1 MPDYDNMKSKSG
13 KPSKIL
19 TEPKSN
25 HNGPENNRLFSKE
38 TKPLLRDIAKN
49 GEIKTHTD
57 SIYVKPDEASQAYGV
72 IEEGMY
78 AINMKGIK
86 TNEEGMILEVGKQ
99 DRSLGLN
106 KKGVVTRGA
115 GGYEI
120 NANQDLPEPLNKN
133 PNIKNQDDE

>member
-38 TKPLLRDIAKN
+38 TKPLLKDIAKN
-49 GEIKTHTD
+49 GEIITRTD

-72 IEEGMY
+72 IEPGMY
-78 AINMKGIK
+78 AINLKGIQTDK
-86 TNEEGMILEVGKQ
+86 EGMVLEVGNQ

-106 KKGVVTRGA
+106 KEGVVTRGG

-133 PNIKNQDDE
+133 PNIKK

>member
-38 TKPLLRDIAKN
+38 TKPLLKDIAKK
-49 GEIKTHTD
+49 GEIKMNTD
-57 SIYVKPDEASQAYGV
+57 SIYVKPDEASEAYGV

-78 AINMKGIK
+78 AINLEGIDLNK
-86 TNEEGMILEVGKQ
+86 EGMVE
-99 DRSLGLN
+99 DHDFSLGLN

-115 GGYEI
+115 GGYKI
-120 NANQDLPEPLNKN
+120 SANQDLPEPLNKR
-133 PNIKNQDDE
+133 PIKK